1 MEDIRTM
8 ERETKALLDA
18 KVLLLALLNLQ
29 CSILCLNIYD
39 FAVHNILQIA
49 DSSQQVQNVSMC
61 LTTPPP
67 PPHAVN
73 IDVESIIIAW
83 VQLAPIYQKKI
94 LTSHT
99 IFSLLQDLV
108 PTEQ

>member
-39 FAVHNILQIA
+39 FAVHNI
-49 DSSQQVQNVSMC
+49 
-61 LTTPPP
+61 
-67 PPHAVN
+67 
-73 IDVESIIIAW
+73 
-83 VQLAPIYQKKI
+83 
-94 LTSHT
+94 
-99 IFSLLQDLV
+99 
-108 PTEQ
+108 

>member
-1 MEDIRTM
+1 
-8 ERETKALLDA
+8 
-18 KVLLLALLNLQ
+18 
-29 CSILCLNIYD
+29 
-39 FAVHNILQIA
+39 
-49 DSSQQVQNVSMC
+49 MC

-67 PPHAVN
+67 PPHSVI
-73 IDVESIIIAW
+73 IDVEYIIAW

-99 IFSLLQDLV
+99 VFSLLQDLV